1 MLSGP
6 AALSGCK
13 FLSNLEIPS
22 VEMVMS
28 GIVGN
33 LSSYWSVV
41 VLILPSEM

>member
-6 AALSGCK
+6 AALSGFK

-28 GIVGN
+28 DIVGN